1 MQAYYEIETEIPLN
15 HQLKLQ
21 LPDSIPSGH
30 VKIAVIYELPKVPEN
45 KSAKLTAF
53 LESLPEPGSEDYRFL
68 QKECR
73 VFSILAKELDE

>member
-30 VKIAVIYELPKVPEN
+30 AKIAIIYEVPKSVED
-45 KSAKLTAF
+45 KSAALSIF
-53 LESLPEPGSEDYRFL
+53 LEALPDTPNDKGMSREAINDYIQQER
-68 QKECR
+68 QGW
-73 VFSILAKELDE
+73 D

>member
-30 VKIAVIYELPKVPEN
+30 VKIAVIYELPKVPDN

-53 LESLPEPGSEDYRFL
+53 LESLPDTPDDKGLSREAINNN
-68 QKECR
+68 
-73 VFSILAKELDE
+73 ILRDRQGWD

>member
-30 VKIAVIYELPKVPEN
+30 VKIAVIYEVPKAVED
-45 KSAKLTAF
+45 KSVALSVF
-53 LESLPEPGSEDYRFL
+53 LEALPDTPNDKGMSREAINDYIQQER
-68 QKECR
+68 QGW
-73 VFSILAKELDE
+73 D

>member
-30 VKIAVIYELPKVPEN
+30 VKIAVIYELPKVSEK
-45 KSAKLTAF
+45 KSSKLSDF
-53 LESLPEPGSEDYRFL
+53 LEALPDTPDDKGLSREAINDYMQQER
-68 QKECR
+68 Q
-73 VFSILAKELDE
+73 SWD